1 MSVLT
6 GQVETQALGK
16 PQEGLFSPPAE
27 EEGGKQ
33 QGELPCR
40 AGDISGVFKD
50 AENGLAEGQFRAK
63 AWMESEES
71 VNACWLTLRKGVDG

>member
-6 GQVETQALGK
+6 GQVETQALGN

-50 AENGLAEGQFRAK
+50 AENLAWQKDSSCKGLD
-63 AWMESEES
+63 
-71 VNACWLTLRKGVDG
+71 GVRRER

>member
-6 GQVETQALGK
+6 GQVETQALGN

-50 AENGLAEGQFRAK
+50 AENLAWQK
-63 AWMESEES
+63 DSS
-71 VNACWLTLRKGVDG
+71 CKVLDGVRRER

>member
-6 GQVETQALGK
+6 GQVETQALGN

-50 AENGLAEGQFRAK
+50 AENGLAEGQFVQRPGWSQKRAL
-63 AWMESEES
+63 MH
-71 VNACWLTLRKGVDG
+71 VG

>member
-6 GQVETQALGK
+6 GQVETPALGN
-16 PQEGLFSPPAE
+16 PQEGLFSPAAE

-40 AGDISGVFKD
+40 AGDIRGVFKD
-50 AENGLAEGQFRAK
+50 AEELAWQRDSMWKGLD
-63 AWMESEES
+63 
-71 VNACWLTLRKGVDG
+71 GVRRER